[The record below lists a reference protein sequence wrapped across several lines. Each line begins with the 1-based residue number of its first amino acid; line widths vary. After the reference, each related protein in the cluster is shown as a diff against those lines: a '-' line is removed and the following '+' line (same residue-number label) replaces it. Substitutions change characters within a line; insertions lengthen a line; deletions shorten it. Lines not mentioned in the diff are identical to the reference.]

1 MYWIFGFNYS
11 LLFWSKSFSNFGQS
25 DEKLPIDGLIH
36 KLPYHYG
43 SSDAEQSFP
52 SSASFITMYR
62 YNITY
67 SCVYIQGYIQYSW
80 DIRYL

>member
-1 MYWIFGFNYS
+1 MYRIFGFNDYS
-11 LLFWSKSFSNFGQS
+11 FETYLLDVSKSPISFGQS
-25 DEKLPIDGLIH
+25 DEKFSIDGLIH

-67 SCVYIQGYIQYSW
+67 SCVYIQGYIQYS
-80 DIRYL
+80 